1 MKHLKQILW
10 SSVLVTACLPAQA
23 QDFARFKVPFDFTAA
38 GKHFNAGEYIVSKA
52 FPDNN
57 TVWMIQNI
65 ADKENGVV
73 ATSSVQSPVVSQ
85 KISMVFHSNEGQ
97 YSLYE
102 LWPEGH
108 WGRVTIPSKS
118 KAENNRLAKSETVQ
132 ILATTGN

>member
-10 SSVLVTACLPAQA
+10 SSVLVAACLPAQA

-38 GKHFNAGEYIVSKA
+38 GKHFSAGEYMVSKA
-52 FPDNN
+52 FPNNN
-57 TVWMIQNI
+57 TVWTIQNI
-65 ADKENGVV
+65 ADNENGLVS
-73 ATSSVQSPVVSQ
+73 TTSVQSPVVSR

-102 LWPEGH
+102 LWPDEH
-108 WGRVTIPSKS
+108 SGRVTIPSKS

-132 ILATTGN
+132 ILADKGN